1 MDLKYQSAESPQHLQ
16 RLYIEC
22 REKVDVARTTVNLV
36 GGYSS
41 EWDSWERLCLKIL
54 TRTFPLMSFPSSSF
68 TEKDSPLVGNG
79 NTSKVMKTEETIKIQ
94 EGTCLVACARP
105 RVT

>member
-1 MDLKYQSAESPQHLQ
+1 
-16 RLYIEC
+16 
-22 REKVDVARTTVNLV
+22 
-36 GGYSS
+36 
-41 EWDSWERLCLKIL
+41 
-54 TRTFPLMSFPSSSF
+54 MSFPSSSF